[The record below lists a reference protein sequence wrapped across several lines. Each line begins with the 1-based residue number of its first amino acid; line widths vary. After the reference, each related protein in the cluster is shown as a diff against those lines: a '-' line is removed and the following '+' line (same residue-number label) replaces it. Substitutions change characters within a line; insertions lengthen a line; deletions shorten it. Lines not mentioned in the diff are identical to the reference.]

1 MTYFTI
7 LIRVGDIE
15 PIPGVCYNFLKQE
28 NQGVAIMAKLIG
40 KIKIV
45 NGKVEL
51 IRIGEGEKKLKTG
64 CAYKMYAALRRIK
77 GA

>member
-1 MTYFTI
+1 
-7 LIRVGDIE
+7 
-15 PIPGVCYNFLKQE
+15 
-28 NQGVAIMAKLIG
+28 MAKLIG

>member
-1 MTYFTI
+1 
-7 LIRVGDIE
+7 
-15 PIPGVCYNFLKQE
+15 
-28 NQGVAIMAKLIG
+28 MAKLIG

-51 IRIGEGEKKLKTG
+51 TRIGDGEKKIKMG
-64 CAYKMYAALRRIK
+64 CCYKMYAALRQIK